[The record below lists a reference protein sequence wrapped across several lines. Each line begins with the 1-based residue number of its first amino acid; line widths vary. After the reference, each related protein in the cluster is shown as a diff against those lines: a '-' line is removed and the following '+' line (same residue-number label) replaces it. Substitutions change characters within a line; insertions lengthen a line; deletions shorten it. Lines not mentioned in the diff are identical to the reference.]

1 MAATASLT
9 ALAQRI
15 PSATL
20 RLGSADA
27 MQAGQEVS
35 VNTVKFRQN
44 VLKILHFP
52 YTHLSRASLVDF

>member
-20 RLGSADA
+20 RLGSADVT
-27 MQAGQEVS
+27 QAGLEVS
-35 VNTVKFRQN
+35 VNTVKFKQN
-44 VLKILHFP
+44 VLKILI
-52 YTHLSRASLVDF
+52 